1 MNNSTALKRPPQ
13 GEDFRVESAENLP
26 VIAILGTRGLPARYG
41 GFETFAEELSSH
53 LVAKGYRVI
62 VFGRK
67 KFTERE
73 HVEDFNGVHLRQ
85 SSTIYHK
92 YLETPIAALTSM
104 CRVNRRMCDCV
115 ILCNAANSP
124 FAWILRLK
132 GLSVFINV
140 DGIERRRSKWNF
152 LGRCWYRLGEFTS
165 VLFATNV
172 IADAETIGEY
182 YQETYNLFPV
192 IISYGAR
199 QRVEDSSD
207 VLKKF
212 GLQSGEFILYVSRLE
227 PENNALGVIEAY
239 RGIDTNVPLAIVGD
253 APYSDGYK
261 RELRAIANKNVKFL
275 GYQFGADYHT
285 LRSHC
290 MMYIQATEVGGTHPA
305 LIEAMAYGNPII
317 ANGTP
322 ENLEVLGGAGIYY
335 RRNDFLDLRRQI
347 MNFLSSKEERD
358 SYGKLARE
366 RARRLY
372 SWDLIT
378 EKYEELWKQPSRKFT
393 GSDLKSPK

>member
-1 MNNSTALKRPPQ
+1 MNNTTALADAPP
-13 GEDFRVESAENLP
+13 VENFHAQIVENLP

-53 LVAKGYRVI
+53 LVARGYEVI

-67 KFTERE
+67 KFMEPE
-73 HVEDFNGVHLRQ
+73 HVEDYKGIQLRQ
-85 SSTIYHK
+85 SSTVYHK
-92 YLETPIAALTSM
+92 YLETPIAALTSI
-104 CRVNRRMCDCV
+104 CKVNRRMCDAV

-152 LGRCWYRLGEFTS
+152 LGRWWYRLGEFTS
-165 VLFATNV
+165 VLFATRV

-182 YQETYNLFPV
+182 YQENYNLFPA

-199 QRVEDSSD
+199 QRVEESSD
-207 VLKKF
+207 VLQRF
-212 GLQSGEFILYVSRLE
+212 GLQSDRFVLYVSRLE

-239 RGIDTNVPLAIVGD
+239 RGIDTKIPLAIVGD
-253 APYSDGYK
+253 APYSDDYK
-261 RELRAIANKNVKFL
+261 RELRAAANENVKFL
-275 GYQFGADYHT
+275 GYQFDSDYHA
-285 LRSHC
+285 LRSNC

-322 ENLEVLGGAGIYY
+322 ENLEVLGGAGVYY
-335 RRNDFLDLRRQI
+335 RRNDFIDLRERI
-347 MNFLSSKEERD
+347 LYFLNSKEERD

-366 RARRLY
+366 RAGKLY

-378 EKYEELWKQPSRKFT
+378 EKYERLWRRSTQQ
-393 GSDLKSPK
+393 

>member
-1 MNNSTALKRPPQ
+1 MSNATAL
-13 GEDFRVESAENLP
+13 AEPLPRKNVRAETAVKQP

-53 LVAKGYRVI
+53 LVSKGYKVI

-67 KFTERE
+67 KFTEPEQVRE
-73 HVEDFNGVHLRQ
+73 VNGVQLRQ

-104 CRVNRRMCDCV
+104 CRVNRGMCDCV

-140 DGIERRRSKWNF
+140 DGVERRRSKWNL
-152 LGRCWYRLGEFTS
+152 LGRWWYRLGELTS
-165 VLFATNV
+165 VVFATKV

-182 YQETYNLFPV
+182 YQETFNLFPE

-199 QRVEDSSD
+199 QRTEESSD
-207 VLKKF
+207 VLQKF
-212 GLQSGEFILYVSRLE
+212 GLQSGKFILYVSRLE

-239 RGIDTNVPLAIVGD
+239 RGIDTSIPLAIVGD
-253 APYSDGYK
+253 APYSDRYK
-261 RELRAIANKNVKFL
+261 TQLRSIANDNVKFL
-275 GYQFGADYHT
+275 GYQFGSDYHT
-285 LRSHC
+285 LRINC

-335 RRNDFLDLRRQI
+335 RRNDFLDLRSQI
-347 MNFLSSKEERD
+347 LSFLKSREARET
-358 SYGKLARE
+358 YGELAKE
-366 RARRLY
+366 RARTLY
-372 SWDLIT
+372 SWELIT
-378 EKYEELWKQPSRKFT
+378 EKYEELWRGALFS
-393 GSDLKSPK
+393 

>member
-1 MNNSTALKRPPQ
+1 MIAEMNNFTVLADASTEENIRAEA
-13 GEDFRVESAENLP
+13 GENLP

-41 GFETFAEELSSH
+41 GFETFAEELSSN
-53 LVAKGYRVI
+53 LVAKGYKVI

-67 KFTERE
+67 KFTEQE
-73 HVEDFNGVHLRQ
+73 KVEEYNGVQLRQ

-92 YLETPIAALTSM
+92 YLETPIAALTSI
-104 CRVNRRMCDCV
+104 CAVNRRICDCV

-140 DGIERRRSKWNF
+140 DGIERRRSKWNL
-152 LGRCWYRLGEFTS
+152 LGRWWYRLGEFTS
-165 VLFATNV
+165 VLFATKV

-182 YQETYNLFPV
+182 YQETYNVFPV

-199 QRVEDSSD
+199 QRVGDSSD
-207 VLKKF
+207 VLQKF
-212 GLQSGEFILYVSRLE
+212 GLQPGKFILYVSRLE
-227 PENNALGVIEAY
+227 PENNALGVIEAF
-239 RGIDTNVPLAIVGD
+239 RGIDTSVPLAIVGD
-253 APYSDGYK
+253 APYSDKYK
-261 RELRAIANKNVKFL
+261 RALRSIANENVKFL

-285 LRSHC
+285 LRSNC

-305 LIEAMAYGNPII
+305 LIEAMAYGNPVI

-335 RRNDFLDLRRQI
+335 RRNDFRDLREQI
-347 MNFLSSKEERD
+347 RSLLNSKEDREN
-358 SYGKLARE
+358 YGKLARD
-366 RARRLY
+366 RARTLY

-378 EKYEELWKQPSRKFT
+378 EKYENLWRRRLMNNP
-393 GSDLKSPK
+393 G